1 MTDRIDPSQYPNY
14 QDIDGSGVYDN
25 LVTTMDDNSTYPED
39 SLDTPESVEF
49 NDYKG
54 PLDIADVLRLYPELF
69 QTRGEKLVKETRY
82 RAVSNG
88 INVTGKNYLLGFAVR
103 ETAGASAVFRLR
115 DGMDSSSPIVIPVAL
130 AANES
135 RSDYLPFNGGI
146 RFRNGIYIEIVSGSV
161 EGTLFTEVEKRV

>member
-69 QTRGEKLVKETRY
+69 QTRGDKTVKETRY

-103 ETAGASAVFRLR
+103 DTGNGSVFRLR
-115 DGMDSSSPIVIPVAL
+115 DGMDVTAPIVIPVTL
-130 AANES
+130 AAGES

-146 RFRNGIYIEIVSGSV
+146 RFRNGIYVEIVSGSI
-161 EGTLFTEVEKRV
+161 EGSLFTEVEKRV